1 MVGNLEEG
9 GLTSQRDSCLHQRQ
23 LNLEGGVKEVRQG
36 REGRGLVV
44 GGGLY
49 FWKPRVQIAGNLNST
64 VPFTPSQRE
73 ELFIKAHEVRAK

>member
-1 MVGNLEEG
+1 MVG
-9 GLTSQRDSCLHQRQ
+9 R
-23 LNLEGGVKEVRQG
+23 
-36 REGRGLVV
+36 

-49 FWKPRVQIAGNLNST
+49 FWKPRVQIAGNLNSS